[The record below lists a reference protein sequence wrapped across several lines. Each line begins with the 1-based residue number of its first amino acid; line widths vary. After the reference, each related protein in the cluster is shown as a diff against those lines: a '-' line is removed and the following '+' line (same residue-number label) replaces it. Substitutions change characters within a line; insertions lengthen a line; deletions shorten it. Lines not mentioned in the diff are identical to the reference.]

1 VLYNMLN
8 VPSLYRTRG
17 SPEDQ
22 HQVKHMST
30 SPPTSNS
37 TPDPNQ
43 GLNHLTVTL
52 PSGTVTHIWHPSQP
66 LRAVII
72 LQHGYAE
79 YASRYLTSHH
89 AIIHHFLNAGYAV
102 YAMDIWGHGSS
113 PGTRAVAHVGKA
125 VADHL
130 ELRRLVREKEG
141 NGNPV
146 ILFGHSLGGLI
157 TAGSVTE
164 NSEGVNGVILTGP
177 ALPGPFPY
185 AARLALGV
193 AVRAMP
199 TVSIPGRS
207 VPIDGLTRD
216 EKELEKYFADPFFS
230 KKSICFLLAATA
242 LDVADNVR
250 LRMSEWTVPTL
261 VLHGNGDT
269 YCDWKASEA
278 IVKGIK
284 SEDKEFGVYEGGR
297 HELLHDLE
305 GDEVLERILRW
316 IRERV

>member
-1 VLYNMLN
+1 
-8 VPSLYRTRG
+8 
-17 SPEDQ
+17 
-22 HQVKHMST
+22 MSS
-30 SPPTSNS
+30 SPPVPNQ

-43 GLNHLTVTL
+43 GLNHSTITL
-52 PSGTVTHIWHPSQP
+52 SSGAIAHIWLPSQP
-66 LRAVII
+66 PHAIII

-89 AIIHHFLNAGYAV
+89 ALIHHFLSAGYAV

-113 PGTRAVAHVGKA
+113 PGTRAVAHLGKA
-125 VADHL
+125 VDDHL
-130 ELRRLVREKEG
+130 ELRCLVHEKEG
-141 NGNPV
+141 TGKPV

-157 TAGSVTE
+157 TAGSVTK
-164 NSEGVNGVILTGP
+164 NGEGVNGVILTGP

-185 AARLALGV
+185 VARLVLGV

-207 VPIDGLTRD
+207 VSIDGLTRD
-216 EKELEKYFADPFFS
+216 EKELQKYFADPLFS
-230 KKSICFLLAATA
+230 KKSICFQLAATT
-242 LDVADNVR
+242 LDVADDVR
-250 LRMSEWTVPTL
+250 SRMSDWTVPTL
-261 VLHGNGDT
+261 VLHGNADT

-278 IVKGIK
+278 IVEGIK
-284 SEDKEFGVYEGGR
+284 SEDKEFGVYEDGR

-316 IRERV
+316 IGGRV